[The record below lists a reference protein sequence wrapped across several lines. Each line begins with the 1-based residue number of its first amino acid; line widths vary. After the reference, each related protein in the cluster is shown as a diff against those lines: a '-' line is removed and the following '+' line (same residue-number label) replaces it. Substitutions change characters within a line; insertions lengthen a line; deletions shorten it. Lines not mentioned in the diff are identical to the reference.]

1 MIYLKWVFKDKL
13 SYIVFV
19 SVFILALYGFKI
31 FPAEGENTTFFHLSL
46 GFIYALFF
54 SLIVTCLFKTL
65 KEKTIQLFKEKK
77 PLQFVEKS
85 VEHTKSGNFSK
96 ALKTF
101 LDGFVKASILF
112 LGILGL
118 GAAQFCVFGSPVCT
132 FSVGAAIV
140 TALFPTFAVQ
150 IMYEY
155 AEWIILAGLVA
166 QAVGLHFMGCFK
178 RVRILENN

>member
-1 MIYLKWVFKDKL
+1 MLYLQWVFKDKL
-13 SYIVFV
+13 SYAVFFITLAV
-19 SVFILALYGFKI
+19 SLYGFKI
-31 FPAEGENTTFFHLSL
+31 FPPSEGTTAIHTLLGTLYSL
-46 GFIYALFF
+46 LLALVF
-54 SLIVTCLFKTL
+54 TCLFKTL

-85 VEHTKSGNFSK
+85 VEHTKSGNFAE

-101 LDGFVKASILF
+101 LGGFVKASILF
-112 LGILGL
+112 LGVLGL

-150 IMYEY
+150 ILYEY